1 MPVMSN
7 KITDL
12 DRVEL
17 ILKLSNSIKAIT
29 VTMFKFQILE
39 AKVWVIKFR
48 LDHIRLKLQRKS
60 QQAAVQE
67 I

>member
-29 VTMFKFQILE
+29 VTTFKFQILE
-39 AKVWVIKFR
+39 AKVLVIKFR
-48 LDHIRLKLQRKS
+48 LDHIRLK
-60 QQAAVQE
+60 
-67 I
+67 